1 MSGLSKVP
9 TRGGEQEVRPQGRGA
24 TDLELVNQILDLP
37 LPSQLRTYRDMATL
51 SLAEAFLNTQRNA
64 AIKWIE
70 RSQNVELKA
79 RFRELATSSF
89 LATQA
94 VSHISP
100 SNRAQPNSVVMTHSA
115 QGFVVTGKA
124 QWVTGF
130 KRADYFTVGVELGE
144 GLQSVVLIPK
154 ARQGVSIGE
163 HSSLDVLKESET
175 GWVSLQNVLVHAD
188 EILLEPECHIVTHE
202 NGSLARPY
210 PALHTSALAL
220 GHAIACLNAVEAHR
234 ESILIQDWSERLAVK
249 IEETWDTV
257 ERLASKA
264 FGEVRTEPYEEVRA
278 SANAISF
285 QSAALL
291 GMAARGHGLLM
302 TSPSGKLVAESR
314 FFLVWGNSQRA
325 EELTLRKILTN
336 STI

>member
-1 MSGLSKVP
+1 
-9 TRGGEQEVRPQGRGA
+9 
-24 TDLELVNQILDLP
+24 
-37 LPSQLRTYRDMATL
+37 MATL
-51 SLAEAFLNTQRNA
+51 SLADALLTTQRNA

-70 RSQNVELKA
+70 RAQNFELKM
-79 RFRELATSSF
+79 RFRELANSSF

-100 SNRAQPNSVVMTHSA
+100 SNRDQPSSVIMTRSA
-115 QGFVVTGKA
+115 EGFVVNGKA

-130 KRADYFTVGVELGE
+130 KRADYFTVGVEFVN

-154 ARQGVSIGE
+154 VRQGVSTGE

-175 GWVSLQNVLVHAD
+175 GWVSLQNVPVHAD
-188 EILLEPECHIVTHE
+188 EILLEPEYHIVTHE
-202 NGSLARPY
+202 EGSLARPY

-234 ESILIQDWSERLAVK
+234 GSTLIQENSEKLTVKVGEIWEAIERLACK
-249 IEETWDTV
+249 
-257 ERLASKA
+257 AS
-264 FGEVRTEPYEEVRA
+264 GEVRTEPHEEVRA

-291 GMAARGHGLLM
+291 GMAARGHGLLT
-302 TSPSGKLVAESR
+302 TSPSGQLIAESR

-325 EELTLRKILTN
+325 EELSLRKILTN